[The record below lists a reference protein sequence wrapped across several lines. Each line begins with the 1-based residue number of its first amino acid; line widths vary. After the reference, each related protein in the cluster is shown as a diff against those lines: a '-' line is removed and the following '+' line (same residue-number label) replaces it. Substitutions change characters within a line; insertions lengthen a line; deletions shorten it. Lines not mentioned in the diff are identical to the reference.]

1 MRHLRWVQRKTVV
14 YLYGGSHVCSIFKS
28 YTDISWFIRE
38 MPFKNE
44 NYLPAW
50 WGALNFIAN
59 TVSDRKMT
67 YYMKSISSTTPQKKK
82 NLDPSLQL
90 LIANETGITLTV
102 NEKKIK
108 KCQPGKMYLRDLSC
122 FKDHHHHPVIRNGSG
137 RLKGVSQPS
146 AFVGVFCQHG
156 KCGQDILSPLWRCW
170 SAGIVLGW
178 ES

>member
-82 NLDPSLQL
+82 KSWPKSTVIDCQWNRHNLDSEWKKNKEMPARQNVLERLVLLQ
-90 LIANETGITLTV
+90 
-102 NEKKIK
+102 
-108 KCQPGKMYLRDLSC
+108 RSSSSSC
-122 FKDHHHHPVIRNGSG
+122 NQKWIREAERS
-137 RLKGVSQPS
+137 VT
-146 AFVGVFCQHG
+146 AICFCG
-156 KCGQDILSPLWRCW
+156 CILSAWKMW
-170 SAGIVLGW
+170 TGYS
-178 ES
+178 